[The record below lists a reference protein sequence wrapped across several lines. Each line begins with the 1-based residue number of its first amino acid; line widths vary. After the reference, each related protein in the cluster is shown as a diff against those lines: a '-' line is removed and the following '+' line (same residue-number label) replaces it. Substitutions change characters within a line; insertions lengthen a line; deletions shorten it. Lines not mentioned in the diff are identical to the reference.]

1 MDTTIFLAKL
11 IEVFCLVMGASM
23 LRRNT
28 IMEVFRE
35 LSQTRAFSYVMGVIM
50 LILGLLITL
59 SRSNWEN
66 ALAIVI
72 TLLGWGVLLEAM
84 VFLFLPKEL
93 LAKKY
98 INLLENK
105 TLYYLIAFGY
115 LVLGAYLFYNGFVV

>member
-1 MDTTIFLAKL
+1 
-11 IEVFCLVMGASM
+11 
-23 LRRNT
+23 
-28 IMEVFRE
+28 MEVFRE